1 MKIVMYLL
9 ALIAGAALSLEGAI
23 YGELGKNIG
32 QLESSLYNFAIGSI
46 ILALLVLFWGKGSLS
61 TVTKAPKWMLLGGVL
76 GAIYLTII
84 VIVAPKLGIAI
95 TMIAVVAGQL
105 VSSMLIE
112 HKGWLGSQLVRVNRY
127 HVTSIAF
134 LSIALLMLV

>member
-1 MKIVMYLL
+1 MKVVMYLL

-61 TVTKAPKWMLLGGVL
+61 AVTKAPKWMLLGGVL
-76 GAIYLTII
+76 GTIYLTII

-105 VSSMLIE
+105 ISSMLIE
-112 HKGWLGSQLVRVNRY
+112 HKGWLGSQLLRVNRY
-127 HVTSIAF
+127 HFASIAF
-134 LSIALLMLV
+134 LSIALLMLM

>member
-1 MKIVMYLL
+1 MKVVMYLL

-32 QLESSLYNFAIGSI
+32 QLESSLYNFAVGSI
-46 ILALLVLFWGKGSLS
+46 ILALLVLFWGKGSLA

-76 GAIYLTII
+76 GTIYLTII

-127 HVTSIAF
+127 HIASIAF
-134 LSIALLMLV
+134 LSVALLMLV

>member
-1 MKIVMYLL
+1 MKAVMYLL

-46 ILALLVLFWGKGSLS
+46 ILALLVLFWGKGNLS
-61 TVTKAPKWMLLGGVL
+61 MITKAPKWMLLGGVL
-76 GAIYLTII
+76 GTIYLTII

-127 HVTSIAF
+127 HIASIAF

>member
-9 ALIAGAALSLEGAI
+9 AIIAGAALSLEGAI

-76 GAIYLTII
+76 GTIYLTII

-127 HVTSIAF
+127 HIASIAF

>member
-9 ALIAGAALSLEGAI
+9 ALIAGAALSLEGTI

-61 TVTKAPKWMLLGGVL
+61 TVTKVPKWMLLGGVL
-76 GAIYLTII
+76 GTIYLTII

-127 HVTSIAF
+127 HIASIAF

>member
-9 ALIAGAALSLEGAI
+9 ALIAGVALSLEGAI

-76 GAIYLTII
+76 GTIYLTII

-127 HVTSIAF
+127 HIASIAF

>member
-76 GAIYLTII
+76 GTIYLTII

-112 HKGWLGSQLVRVNRY
+112 HKGWLGSQLVRVNHY
-127 HVTSIAF
+127 HVASIAF